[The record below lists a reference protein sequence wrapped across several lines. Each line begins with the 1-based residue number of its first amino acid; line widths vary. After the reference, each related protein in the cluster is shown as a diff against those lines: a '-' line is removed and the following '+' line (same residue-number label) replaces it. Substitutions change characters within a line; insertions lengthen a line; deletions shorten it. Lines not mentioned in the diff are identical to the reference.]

1 MFLMHTGCNISKK
14 DKNNNSNNN
23 DNNNKA
29 EKNPKKLN
37 EAIALQNEQIW
48 TE

>member
-14 DKNNNSNNN
+14 DKNNNNNN
-23 DNNNKA
+23 DNNNKP

-37 EAIALQNEQIW
+37 EAIALHEQIW

>member
-1 MFLMHTGCNISKK
+1 MFLMHTGCNTSKK
-14 DKNNNSNNN
+14 DKSNNNNN

-29 EKNPKKLN
+29 EKNPKNLN
-37 EAIALQNEQIW
+37 EAIVLQNEQIW

>member
-14 DKNNNSNNN
+14 DKNNNNNN
-23 DNNNKA
+23 DNINKP

>member
-1 MFLMHTGCNISKK
+1 MFLMHTGCNTSKK
-14 DKNNNSNNN
+14 DKNNNNNN
-23 DNNNKA
+23 DNNDNKS

>member
-1 MFLMHTGCNISKK
+1 MFLMHTGCNTSKK
-14 DKNNNSNNN
+14 DKSNNNDN